1 MKRAVGDNHSVDNVA
16 LEVNALKFAQNRTFS
31 ECVLAILPALLEVG
45 LQPRVPQPATPRA
58 TACNPACQS
67 LPSYICWR
75 LQPTLSAR
83 PASMRT
89 RA

>member
-58 TACNPACQS
+58 RACHPTSAGACN
-67 LPSYICWR
+67 
-75 LQPTLSAR
+75 QP
-83 PASMRT
+83 
-89 RA
+89 